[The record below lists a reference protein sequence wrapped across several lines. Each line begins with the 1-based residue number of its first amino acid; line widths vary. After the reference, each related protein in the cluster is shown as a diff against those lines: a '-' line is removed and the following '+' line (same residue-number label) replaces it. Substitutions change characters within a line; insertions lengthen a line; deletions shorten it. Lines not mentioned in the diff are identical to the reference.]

1 MRKAIAGAIMLA
13 TIMLTLT
20 VAIQSIAQTPPPAPV
35 MPPSLPA
42 QHVVNLMTNE
52 GSGAFGV
59 QWRVA
64 DVRIVEVPAT
74 INKDRYKTTYQI
86 EPRAMAADFDDSQWE
101 RIEGKDLG
109 VRRSAGHNAFM
120 WFRVPLT
127 MPARIGDFDLS
138 KPALAVLNVLVD
150 DYAEVWLNGQM
161 PRRSGYPSPAT
172 IQGLNMPNRVVL
184 GTEVKPGDRFQLAVF
199 GINGPMSDPF
209 GSIWFRQAMVEFY
222 R

>member
-1 MRKAIAGAIMLA
+1 MRNAIAGAIMLT

-59 QWRVA
+59 QWRIA

-109 VRRSAGHNAFM
+109 VRRSGGHNAFM
-120 WFRVPLT
+120 WFRGLLT
-127 MPARIGDFDLS
+127 MPARIGDFENRPWRFS
-138 KPALAVLNVLVD
+138 MS
-150 DYAEVWLNGQM
+150 WSTIM
-161 PRRSGYPSPAT
+161 RRSGSTDKCHAGAAIPAR
-172 IQGLNMPNRVVL
+172 L
-184 GTEVKPGDRFQLAVF
+184 
-199 GINGPMSDPF
+199 PF
-209 GSIWFRQAMVEFY
+209 RASTCPIA
-222 R
+222 